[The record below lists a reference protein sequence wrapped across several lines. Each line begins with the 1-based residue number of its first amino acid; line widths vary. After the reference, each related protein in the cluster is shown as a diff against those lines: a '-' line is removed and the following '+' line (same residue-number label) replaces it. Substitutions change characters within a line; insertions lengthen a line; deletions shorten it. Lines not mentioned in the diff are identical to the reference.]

1 MINFL
6 VIFLLSFIINELI
19 RKSNFLPNF
28 SGDLHQ
34 KFSSE
39 KSVPLAG
46 GIIFLFFFALF
57 FFDNLKIIFF
67 SFFFIFLL
75 GLLSDKKK
83 IKSPSIRFFFQL
95 IICLFLVIFGDL
107 EILSTRIDFFDR
119 IISYQFI
126 NIIFV
131 SICILIIINGSNFID
146 GLNTLTLGYY
156 LIITFVLNYLDLEL
170 FFEKFNLI
178 YILLSLIFLNFF
190 NRLFLGDN
198 GTYLIGLVFSY
209 LLIKLHMSYELISPY
224 FVVLLL
230 WYPAFEILFSIIRK
244 ILQNKSPMF
253 PDNLHLHQLIF
264 EKINKAVNKKIFS
277 NIITAFILNFYNLIV
292 LIIGSNFIYFTKS
305 LIFIILSNVF
315 IYLLTYYFF
324 YKKIH

>member
-34 KFSSE
+34 RFSSE
-39 KSVPLAG
+39 NNVSLAG
-46 GIIFLFFFALF
+46 GIIFLVFFTLF

-83 IKSPSIRFFFQL
+83 IKSPNIRFFFQL

-107 EILSTRIDFFDR
+107 EILNTRIEIFDR
-119 IISYQFI
+119 FISYQFI

-131 SICILIIINGSNFID
+131 SFCILIIINGSNFID
-146 GLNTLTLGYY
+146 GLNTLALGYY
-156 LIITFVLNYLDLEL
+156 LIIILILNSLDLEL
-170 FFEKFNLI
+170 FFEKKNLI
-178 YILLSLIFLNFF
+178 YILSSLIFLNFF

-224 FVVLLL
+224 FIVLLL

-277 NIITAFILNFYNLIV
+277 NIITALILNFYNLIV
-292 LIIGSNFIYFTKS
+292 FIIGSNFIYYTKS

-324 YKKIH
+324 YKRIH

>member
-1 MINFL
+1 MSDFL
-6 VIFLLSFIINELI
+6 VILIISLIINELI

-39 KSVPLAG
+39 SNVSLAG
-46 GIIFLFFFALF
+46 GIIFLIFFTVF
-57 FFDNLKIIFF
+57 FFDNLKIIYF

-83 IKSPSIRFFFQL
+83 IKSPNIRFFLQL
-95 IICLFLVIFGDL
+95 IICLFLIIFGDL
-107 EILSTRIDFFDR
+107 EILSTRIEIFDR
-119 IISYQFI
+119 IILNQFI

-131 SICILIIINGSNFID
+131 SFCILIIINGTNFID
-146 GLNTLTLGYY
+146 GLNTLALGYY
-156 LIITFVLNYLDLEL
+156 LIIIFVLNSLGLEL

-178 YILLSLIFLNFF
+178 YILLSLTFLNSF

-224 FVVLLL
+224 FIVLLL

-244 ILQNKSPMF
+244 FLQNKSPMS

-264 EKINKAVNKKIFS
+264 EKINKANNKKIFS
-277 NIITAFILNFYNLIV
+277 NIITAFILNFYNSMV
-292 LIIGSNFIYFTKS
+292 LFIGSNFIYYTKS
-305 LIFIILSNVF
+305 LIFIILLNVF